1 MTHEQNIMYI
11 LGDIQGTV
19 KSIKEHQDKQ
29 NGWIEKQSARISVV
43 EDTQL
48 LQKGEAKGMAMV
60 ISSIVSGI
68 GLVGSIIYET
78 LKK

>member
-1 MTHEQNIMYI
+1 MTHEQDIMYI

-19 KSIKEHQDKQ
+19 KSIKERQDKQ
-29 NGWIEKQSARISVV
+29 NGWIERQSARISSV

-48 LQKGEAKGMAMV
+48 LQKGEAKGVAMV
-60 ISSIVSGI
+60 ISAIVSGI